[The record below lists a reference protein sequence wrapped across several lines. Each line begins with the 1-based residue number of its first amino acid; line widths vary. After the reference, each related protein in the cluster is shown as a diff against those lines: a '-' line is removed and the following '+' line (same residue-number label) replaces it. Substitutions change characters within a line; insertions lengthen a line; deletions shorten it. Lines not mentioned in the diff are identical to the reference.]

1 MNIVNTI
8 LNHII
13 HKNSF
18 WYIIAIII
26 ILIVITYIVMYSRNI
41 TACLRIILRIIFK
54 RECKGSKKDCD
65 FCIDILNKLSTTKI
79 GHLFKIFLTKVLV
92 EKGELCYQ
100 SGCDLEAEEIFSK
113 IIEDFK
119 ESHSKWVYI
128 CLAKAYVGRGVI
140 RQKRD
145 NKEALEDYNRV
156 IEKFSEEND
165 YPDVVLEVARARLNL
180 EVLCKRNNYNKL
192 YQMEFNCQKFF
203 LQRSSLNNY
212 NDELLKLKALAYW
225 NAGQWL
231 DVLKTLDCV
240 KGKDTENTEIDTE
253 IWQPNNFRFWKGKPI
268 SLYEVFVNTVMKEGD
283 AYQNKV
289 KVFESLRKIKGCVEH
304 QRYGKTNESLSKLVN
319 NVCKEIIEKFIH
331 AKWLFSIRSF
341 RKVTTFT
348 LKRLRREFLLNKE
361 QSDYGSKLVYNI
373 ILKQLFYDQCNQS
386 SLRSKSR
393 EDIISL
399 CNNLL
404 EELPPPENK
413 YYWGIMA
420 FTVPIRDRL
429 GQDNVVIEK
438 CKKLDDDLKNFL
450 PSLTFSINQNARRLE
465 FYGGAEN
472 FYILFFI
479 LEAFLSRWRIRKRK
493 AVEKSKGW
501 EDMVQAGEVITEVDK
516 ESDIIKKSGLLY
528 LQKKIEE
535 IKEIKEIV
543 DKEKDNEGSVIRE
556 KVFNYYQKYIEQ
568 NTRDSNDYYEDCIE
582 FIRTFSKVVDDP
594 KIKEKVDKVVRELAE
609 FICDLGK
616 QDKLDMLDEIAKWRE
631 FPDLQQ
637 YKDRL
642 NKY

>member
-1 MNIVNTI
+1 
-8 LNHII
+8 
-13 HKNSF
+13 
-18 WYIIAIII
+18 
-26 ILIVITYIVMYSRNI
+26 
-41 TACLRIILRIIFK
+41 
-54 RECKGSKKDCD
+54 
-65 FCIDILNKLSTTKI
+65 
-79 GHLFKIFLTKVLV
+79 FKIFLTKVLV

-165 YPDVVLEVARARLNL
+165 YPDVVLAVAQARLNL
-180 EVLCKRNNYNKL
+180 GALCRRTNYDEL
-192 YQMEFNCQKFF
+192 YQMKFNCSKF
-203 LQRSSLNNY
+203 SLLDLLYRKSIHNEKY
-212 NDELLKLKALAYW
+212 HDELLKLKALAYW
-225 NAGQWL
+225 NARQWP

-253 IWQPNNFRFWKGKPI
+253 IWQLNNFRFWKGKPI
-268 SLYEVFVNTVMKEGD
+268 SLYEVFVNTVMKEGN

-289 KVFESLRKIKGCVEH
+289 KVFKSLRKIKDCVER
-304 QRYGKTNESLSKLVN
+304 QRYGKINESLSKLVD
-319 NVCKEIIEKFIH
+319 NVCKEIIKEFIDR
-331 AKWLFSIRSF
+331 KYLIDRKYSF
-341 RKVTTFT
+341 LISSCHKVTIFMIET
-348 LKRLRREFLLNKE
+348 LKRLEKEFLLNKE
-361 QSDYGSKLVYNI
+361 QSDYGKGLVLNKEQSDYGKGLVYNKI
-373 ILKQLFYDQCNQS
+373 FNKIMLFYIQS

-399 CNNLL
+399 CNNLFK
-404 EELPPPENK
+404 ELPLPENK

-420 FTVPIRDRL
+420 FTVPIHDRL

-438 CKKLDDDLKNFL
+438 CKKLDDELKNFF
-450 PSLTFSINQNARRLE
+450 PSLGFSIDRSGLSPK
-465 FYGGAEN
+465 FYNYGDKEN
-472 FYILFFI
+472 FYILLFI
-479 LEAFLSRWRIRKRK
+479 VVAFLSRWRIRKRR

-501 EDMVQAGEVITEVDK
+501 EDMVQAGEVITVVDK
-516 ESDIIKKSGLLY
+516 KSDIIKESTLEIK
-528 LQKKIEE
+528 E

-556 KVFNYYQKYIEQ
+556 KVFNYYQECIEPETDDSYNKYQ
-568 NTRDSNDYYEDCIE
+568 DPVFREDCIE

-594 KIKEKVDKVVRELAE
+594 KIKEKVDKVVREFRE
-609 FICDLGK
+609 FIRGSSCHLEE
-616 QDKLDMLDEIAKWRE
+616 QDKQDMLDEIAKWHE

-637 YKDRL
+637 YIDRL
-642 NKY
+642 NNN